1 MRSQFLKAVVIALG
15 FVITQPAQAALDIM
29 VELGIHDGGDDI
41 ITVNF
46 TDGSSRDMQAGEFL
60 SLGAGV
66 AWDIGSVM
74 ETRLYAGWK
83 GDEVSADNGSVK
95 LNRWTSNFMLL
106 FKAGGWRFG
115 GGAAY
120 HWSIE
125 LDGSGAATN
134 ASAEFDDALGA
145 VAEIDYYFNE
155 NAYVG
160 LQYLNI
166 EYDRRAT
173 LGNSARTFDAS
184 SIGLTIGGR
193 W

>member
-1 MRSQFLKAVVIALG
+1 MKAQIVKVLFLGLGLFVVQLAL
-15 FVITQPAQAALDIM
+15 TSLDILA
-29 VELGIHDGGDDI
+29 EIGIHDGGDDL

-46 TDGSSRDMQAGEFL
+46 TDGSSRELQAGEFL
-60 SLGAGV
+60 SLGAGI
-66 AWDIGSVM
+66 AWDMGSVM
-74 ETRLYAGWK
+74 EGRLSVGWK
-83 GDEVSADNGSVK
+83 GDEVSATNGSVK

-106 FKAGGWRFG
+106 FVAGNWRFG

-120 HWSIE
+120 HWDVQLE
-125 LDGSGAATN
+125 GSGDASS
-134 ASAEFDDALGA
+134 ASADFDNAAGA
-145 VAEIDYYFNE
+145 IAEIDYYFNE

-166 EYDRRAT
+166 EYDRQAT

-184 SIGLTIGGR
+184 SIGVTIGGR